1 MSGTDTSWSLVG
13 VEKGS
18 RPECE
23 LGLQQKVWR
32 GKPRQRRRQTP
43 EEKPQRAFPEA
54 RPGRGQGP
62 GRAQLPRGRDS
73 RTRTPLGGG
82 GQACGFRGR
91 FQAGGTCPWATGE
104 RTEKERES
112 SLVEQDPG
120 ESGRGSSACGSHFL
134 RPALK
139 AQGWGQ
145 WGQGAAGRVER
156 PGRVDSIKWGQHR
169 QGGQAGQVGPPSKS
183 SSENEK
189 PVLERRACAFVLI
202 SFYDI
207 IISRQKVHAE
217 TPRFH

>member
-73 RTRTPLGGG
+73 QTRTPLWGGKLAASAG
-82 GQACGFRGR
+82 VSRLGEPARGPLENGLR
-91 FQAGGTCPWATGE
+91 
-104 RTEKERES
+104 KREF
-112 SLVEQDPG
+112 
-120 ESGRGSSACGSHFL
+120 SGR
-134 RPALK
+134 
-139 AQGWGQ
+139 
-145 WGQGAAGRVER
+145 AG
-156 PGRVDSIKWGQHR
+156 PGRVRTRELCLREPLPPACPESPGMGAVGTGRGRPCGKAGPCGQ
-169 QGGQAGQVGPPSKS
+169 
-183 SSENEK
+183 
-189 PVLERRACAFVLI
+189 
-202 SFYDI
+202 Y
-207 IISRQKVHAE
+207 
-217 TPRFH
+217 

>member
-1 MSGTDTSWSLVG
+1 M
-13 VEKGS
+13 EKGS

-73 RTRTPLGGG
+73 QTRTPLWGGKLAASAG
-82 GQACGFRGR
+82 VSRLGEPARGPLENGLR
-91 FQAGGTCPWATGE
+91 
-104 RTEKERES
+104 KRES
-112 SLVEQDPG
+112 SLIEQDLR
-120 ESGRGSSACGSHFL
+120 ESGRGSSACGSRFL

-139 AQGWGQ
+139 AQGRGQ